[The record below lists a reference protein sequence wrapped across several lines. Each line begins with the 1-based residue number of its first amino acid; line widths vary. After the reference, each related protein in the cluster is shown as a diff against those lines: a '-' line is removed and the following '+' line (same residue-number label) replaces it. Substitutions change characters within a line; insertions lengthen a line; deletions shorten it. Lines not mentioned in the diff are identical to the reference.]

1 MPSINICICT
11 CKRDKLLVQCLE
23 SVGRVEVPQG
33 LHVTVTVVDN
43 DGDRSAEGAVRALTE
58 RFPFPLRYV
67 SEPRRGIPLA
77 RNRALDETYQLG
89 SDFLAFI
96 DDDEWVRTDWLLRLY
111 EYEQAQGGNIIV
123 SGEVIPELPA
133 DTPPEIR
140 GVYKIKTRRTGERIE
155 SCATNNVLV
164 PVSMIRNWG
173 LRFDESNPLAGGTDT
188 IFFHEAV
195 ARGAA
200 IHKCAEALVHEAIPP
215 SRANLKWLAKRKYR
229 AGITEAWRKQRK
241 GRPRLVILLSA
252 GLRVLSALVRCGL
265 TAATGDKLIRNQNW
279 LKACKS
285 AGVFAGVFGASVKSY
300 SIIDS

>member
-195 ARGAA
+195 LRGAE
-200 IHKCAEALVHEAIPP
+200 IRKCAEALVHEAIPA

-229 AGITEAWRKQRK
+229 AGITDAWSKQRK
-241 GRPRLVILLSA
+241 GRPRLVILLA
-252 GLRVLSALVRCGL
+252 AALRVLSALIRSGL
-265 TAATGDKLIRNQNW
+265 TA
-279 LKACKS
+279 
-285 AGVFAGVFGASVKSY
+285 
-300 SIIDS
+300 